1 MSNTIIADW
10 EYLQGEQML
19 NVYLEH
25 LVRAAHAYATIMGT
39 VRQQAMDD
47 GGGVATVCENNA
59 AFMTQVAGK
68 LADAQTRLK
77 GRADAFVSQIDHDDQ
92 FLYGEL

>member
-1 MSNTIIADW
+1 
-10 EYLQGEQML
+10 ML
-19 NVYLEH
+19 NAYLEH
-25 LVRAAHAYATIMGT
+25 LTRAANAYATIMVT

-47 GGGVATVCENNA
+47 GAGGVATVCENNA

-77 GRADAFVSQIDHDDQ
+77 GRADAFVTQIDSDDQ
-92 FLYGEL
+92 FLYGEF